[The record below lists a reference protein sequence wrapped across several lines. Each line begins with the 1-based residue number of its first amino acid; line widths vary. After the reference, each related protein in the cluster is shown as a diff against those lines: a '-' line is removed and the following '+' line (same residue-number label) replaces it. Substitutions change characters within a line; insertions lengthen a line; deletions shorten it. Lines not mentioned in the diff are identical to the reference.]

1 MIRAG
6 WEVCPCLKDA
16 PEGFVESGGRCR
28 KVSEEEQEWLE
39 ALQIQPCSGR
49 LRAGLGLNSGPATCF
64 LCDLGPVP
72 PHLTGPGV
80 LSRHCWS
87 PTTSHSFI
95 VAGPTLILSLA

>member
-49 LRAGLGLNSGPATCF
+49 LRAGLGLNSGPATCL

-72 PHLTGPGV
+72 
-80 LSRHCWS
+80 
-87 PTTSHSFI
+87 
-95 VAGPTLILSLA
+95 LISLGLVSSADTVGHPPLAIPSLLLA